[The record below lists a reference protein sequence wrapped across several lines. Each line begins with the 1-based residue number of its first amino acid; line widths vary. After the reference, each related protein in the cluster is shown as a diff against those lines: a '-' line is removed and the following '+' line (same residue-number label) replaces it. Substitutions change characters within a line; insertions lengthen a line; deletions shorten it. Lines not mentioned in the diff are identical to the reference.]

1 MILIPWLIQ
10 LSLASPATT
19 TPSTQLAAS
28 PIPPEV
34 TRFTLSN
41 GLQVSII
48 CVKDQVLFLTYTHL
62 PVGLVH
68 DDKGRTLWLRL
79 IERLGTQTKGISD
92 GFVNPDNL
100 LVETW
105 SRPAEWQEA
114 LEQHAEMMN
123 GYSFSSQH
131 VHMFLE
137 SALIDMGGY
146 RSVFQP
152 CNSAIALFAQGYC
165 FGRTSISTEKDLKTI
180 SQSTATKYRDQRWG
194 ILPGTHLTVVSPLPA
209 DEIRPAVVR
218 AFEGVKQTPPL
229 AVSTPVADSRHL
241 KMSWDRWSS
250 ALVLA
255 WPVAGTSP
263 VEEAAMTVIAH
274 LVRNQCQPEASE
286 SKVVDEIMVL
296 PSMRFPGGPL
306 FTVSLDVHGRESFDD
321 ALKQV
326 GEAIQRFRAEA
337 PLFESLSGIQAQ
349 LYDEFVMPNVPLSMK
364 PPDKDGR
371 ENQAV
376 FSEWLGIRRRW
387 AEIEWR
393 YGERRVEIGRQIA
406 ALTPKQIR
414 DTARKYLTDEACIVC
429 TVEPGHEGQEELRDG
444 HESSAIDAAE
454 RMDRLAS
461 GLTLFGI
468 PGVILC
474 VPIGYFFLRRRKAVT
489 KSADKT
495 GKPVQSSEG

>member
-48 CVKDQVLFLTYTHL
+48 YVKNQVLFLTYTHL

-131 VHMFLE
+131 VDMFLE

-165 FGRTSISTEKDLKTI
+165 FRRRSISTVKDLKTI
-180 SQSTATKYRDQRWG
+180 DQPTAIRYRDQRWG

-218 AFEGVKQTPPL
+218 AFEVVKQTPPL

-306 FTVSLDVHGRESFDD
+306 FTVSFDVHGRESLND

-326 GEAIQRFRAEA
+326 EAAIKQFGTQAPSFKNLAVIRAR
-337 PLFESLSGIQAQ
+337 LC
-349 LYDEFVMPNVPLSMK
+349 DEFLMPNVPLAIEPGDESSGNRVAL
-364 PPDKDGR
+364 PR
-371 ENQAV
+371 
-376 FSEWLGIRRRW
+376 WLKIRRRW
-387 AEIEWR
+387 AEVEWR

-406 ALTPKQIR
+406 ALTPEQIR
-414 DTARKYLTDEACIVC
+414 DTARKYLTDEARIVC
-429 TVEPGHEGQEELRDG
+429 TIEPGHEGQEELRDG